1 MDEIVCRVMDMRW
14 KKSKKDQIADRNLRP
29 FGLLFLLI
37 LFAMTGIFGS
47 RMVLLKNADY
57 MGNNLIQSHA
67 HDEELN
73 IGIYE
78 NMVRLGMSYI
88 RDMTEE
94 GMPQGQMEEWI
105 ADYFEKAK
113 DNMAG
118 NIADSYAVVDGRVI
132 AANPWVGIE
141 NYDYADTPWY
151 RQAMEAGG
159 EVIFTNA
166 YEDQVYS
173 RQVVT
178 IAAADPETGNA
189 IAFDLYHENFQKI
202 HEGVQILEGSSYYV
216 CDAAGEVLYYRVS
229 FDAPPETVV
238 AYVRDLYRRID
249 SGEMDGRRP
258 ETKNLDGKRRSVYY
272 YRTSSGW
279 LCILTISFEALY
291 ENLYEVYLYYAVVS
305 VVLLAI
311 MAVVWIRERRLKKY
325 IQGKNETVQMLGN
338 SYYAIYRI
346 DLESST
352 YEMIKGSADVEQM
365 LPYSGPYEDLLKVLV
380 GVINEEFRKEFA
392 ESFSLE
398 NIQKLTR
405 KEIKNYGGDFLRIFG
420 DVHKWVNVRL
430 VQDPQHSPGKAALC
444 FREMEEEKQR
454 QLQNTR
460 LLEEALKAAD
470 ASEKSQREFFSSMSH
485 DMRTPLNVII
495 GMARLGLQEDCSR
508 EKMKEYLQKI
518 SVSGSQLLTLIND
531 ILEMSRMEQG
541 KIDLENSTFNLCDT
555 LMACVSPFEMQAKG
569 EGKAFK
575 VEINVFSPVVCGD
588 PLRLT
593 QILNNLISNA
603 VKFTESGDSITV
615 SLHQVKQSRHG
626 RYVFVVEDTG
636 LGMSKEFLPRLFE
649 PYERERRFGAQNV
662 AGTGLGMPIV
672 KNLVSQMGGEITVE
686 SQLGRGT
693 RFNVMLPFSV
703 SSQEAPAEKQETD
716 YDGLEGKH
724 ILLAED
730 NPLNMEIVSEFL
742 GMKGMEVSTAD
753 NGREALEKFAE
764 SKAFF
769 FDAILMDMQ
778 MPVMDGCAAAEKIRA
793 LDRADAKTVP
803 IIALTANAFP
813 EDIARTAAAGM
824 NVHLSKP
831 IDPNLLWT
839 TLQQMMSGG

>member
-1 MDEIVCRVMDMRW
+1 MDMKW
-14 KKSKKDQIADRNLRP
+14 KESRKDQTADRNFRP

-37 LFAMTGIFGS
+37 LLALVGILGS
-47 RMVLLKNADY
+47 RMVLLENADY
-57 MGNNLIQSHA
+57 MGNNLVQSYA
-67 HDEELN
+67 LYGEQK

-78 NMVRLGMSYI
+78 NMIQTGMSYI
-88 RDMTEE
+88 CDMAQE
-94 GMPQGQMEEWI
+94 GESPENIEDWI
-105 ADYFEKAK
+105 VGYFEITRE
-113 DNMAG
+113 NMEG
-118 NIADSYAVVDGRVI
+118 NIADAYAVVDGRVI
-132 AANPWVGIE
+132 AASPWEGIE
-141 NYDYADTPWY
+141 NYDYAATSWY
-151 RQAMEAGG
+151 RQAVEAEGD
-159 EVIFTNA
+159 VIFTNA
-166 YEDQVYS
+166 YEDQIYR

-178 IAAADPETGNA
+178 IAAADPKTGNA
-189 IAFDLYHENFQKI
+189 IAFDLFSENFQKNY
-202 HEGVQILEGSSYYV
+202 ENLQSLEGSSYYI
-216 CDAAGEVLYYRVS
+216 CDAAGEVLYYRAS
-229 FDAPPETVV
+229 FDVSPETVV
-238 AYVRDLYRRID
+238 SYVKDLYRRID
-249 SGEMDGRRP
+249 GGEMNGRRP
-258 ETKNLDGKRRSVYY
+258 TITDLDGKKRSIYY

-279 LCILTISFEALY
+279 LCIMTISFEALY
-291 ENLYEVYLYYAVVS
+291 KNLYQLYFYYGVV
-305 VVLLAI
+305 VAVLLAI
-311 MAVVWIRERRLKKY
+311 IVFVWFRERSLKKY
-325 IQGKNETVQMLGN
+325 IQDKNETVQMLGN

-346 DLESST
+346 DLEDST

-365 LPYSGPYEDLLKVLV
+365 LPYSGSYEELLKVLV

-398 NIQKLTR
+398 NIQELTR
-405 KEIKNYGGDFLRIFG
+405 KEIMDYGGDFLRIFG
-420 DVHKWVNVRL
+420 EVHKWVNVRL

-454 QLQNTR
+454 QLQNIQ
-460 LLEEALKAAD
+460 LLEEALEAAD
-470 ASEKSQREFFSSMSH
+470 ASKKSQKEFFSGMSH

-495 GMARLGLQEDCSR
+495 GMAQLGMREDCSR
-508 EKMKEYLQKI
+508 EKMQEYLQKI
-518 SVSGSQLLTLIND
+518 IVSGSQLLTLIND

-555 LMACVSPFEMQAKG
+555 LTTCVSPFEMQARS
-569 EGKAFK
+569 EGKVFK
-575 VEINVFSPVVCGD
+575 VETHVFSPVVCGD

-686 SQLGRGT
+686 SQLGKGT

-716 YDGLEGKH
+716 FDRLEGKR

-742 GMKGMEVSTAD
+742 GMKGMEISTAE

-764 SKAFF
+764 SEAFF

-778 MPVMDGCAAAEKIRA
+778 MPEMDGCTAAEKIRA
-793 LDRADAKTVP
+793 LERADAKTVP

-813 EDIARTAAAGM
+813 EDIARTSAAGM
-824 NVHLSKP
+824 NIHLSKP
-831 IDPNLLWT
+831 IDPHLLWT
-839 TLQQMMSGG
+839 TLQQMMSL